1 MSNEIIYQIGLRHTT
16 DLITRAFSQ
25 MTLAQAEELVRLKR
39 EGLNL
44 AMNANLSAQMDHDC
58 EEREIVRDII
68 GKCLFNTRHG
78 FGGSEQ

>member
-16 DLITRAFSQ
+16 DLIARAFGQ

-68 GKCLFNTRHG
+68 GQCLAKTR
-78 FGGSEQ
+78 GGEQ